1 MERKWISGRYRRS
14 LAATRSLATV
24 SFWQNPFRQK
34 YGIRTG
40 EPVANAFRKCPN
52 LKSYPP
58 DHQMYREYSRRLM
71 DFLRT
76 YTTHIEQVS
85 VDECYMDF
93 TEIADRFTSPVE
105 GANEIKD
112 EVYKRFGFTVNVGI
126 SSRKVLAKMASDLKN
141 RIKCT
146 RCSRK
151 KFW

>member
-1 MERKWISGRYRRS
+1 
-14 LAATRSLATV
+14 
-24 SFWQNPFRQK
+24 
-34 YGIRTG
+34 
-40 EPVANAFRKCPN
+40 
-52 LKSYPP
+52 
-58 DHQMYREYSRRLM
+58 MYREYSRRLM

-126 SSRKVLAKMASDLKN
+126 SPEKFWQRWHPTLKN

-146 RCSRK
+146 RCSGRSSGENVAAADRRVIYGRS
-151 KFW
+151 FQCRDNEEAGNLYDRRSGEYRSGDSGITY